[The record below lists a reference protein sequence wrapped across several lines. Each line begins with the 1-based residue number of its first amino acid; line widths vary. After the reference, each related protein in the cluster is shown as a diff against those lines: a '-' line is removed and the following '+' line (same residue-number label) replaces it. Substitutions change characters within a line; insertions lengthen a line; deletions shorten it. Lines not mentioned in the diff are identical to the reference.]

1 MRKKTA
7 IVAVLCVSL
16 LLSGCGLSK
25 ANRSYSKALSYYE
38 DGQFENAEESFQ
50 DAIKANPD
58 KAEYHLD
65 YGFTLIKL
73 GRYEDAIKEFQSI
86 LMDKDIAMVK
96 QNNKQA
102 YRGIGI
108 ASIFAQSY
116 EEAIKNF
123 DLALAITEKDEL
135 DTDILY
141 YKGNALERS
150 GNLEEAS
157 AIYSTILEKEK
168 EKEDA
173 AIYNARANINRILGN
188 YEESIKDYDKAI
200 SLSKGEFDLYFGK
213 FAALKELGKEAEALE
228 VLKTAAELPVNS
240 NQDSFE
246 LAKVYFYQKNY
257 EHAKLQLEQSLK
269 NGFVEANYFL
279 GEISMSEGNYPQA
292 IQYFEDFEASSG
304 TVSAMFYN
312 QLMTC
317 YLNQDNFEKAN
328 ECLKKAKRYADVSM
342 NQQLLRN
349 EIILLEKTGDFK
361 GAYEKM
367 QKYLKRYPEDEE
379 AKKDATFLKTRV
391 EGAEIGDASSNNQ
404 SENKDTTTETVT
416 KP

>member
-1 MRKKTA
+1 METLKKKKA
-7 IVAVLCVSL
+7 FLAVLCLSL
-16 LLSGCGLSK
+16 VVSGCGLSK

-38 DGQFENAEESFQ
+38 AGEYEKAEDSFI

-58 KAEYHLD
+58 KAEYYLD

-73 GRYEDAIKEFQSI
+73 GRYEDAIKEFQRI
-86 LMDKDIAMVK
+86 LMEKEIAIVK
-96 QNNKQA
+96 QNNKKA

-108 ASIFAQSY
+108 AYLYAQSY

-123 DLALAITEKDEL
+123 DLALGITELKEL

-157 AIYSTILEKEK
+157 KIYTEILETQKD
-168 EKEDA
+168 DA

-200 SLSKGEFDLYFGK
+200 ELSKGDFDLYFGK
-213 FAALKELGKEAEALE
+213 YAALKELSRTAEAEE
-228 VLKTAAELPVNS
+228 VLKIAAELPVHS
-240 NQDSFE
+240 EKDSYE

-257 EHAKLQLEQSLK
+257 DHAMIQLEQSLK
-269 NGFVEANYFL
+269 NGYIEANYFL
-279 GEISMSEGNYPQA
+279 GEISIAKGDYKQA
-292 IQYFEDFEASSG
+292 IEYFETFEESNG

-312 QLMTC
+312 QLLTC
-317 YLNQDNFEKAN
+317 YLNEEEYEKAKT
-328 ECLKKAKRYADVSM
+328 CLKKAKKYTDVSIE
-342 NQQLLRN
+342 QQLLRN
-349 EIILLEKTGDFK
+349 EIILLEKTGDFNE
-361 GAYEKM
+361 AYEKM
-367 QKYLKRYPEDEE
+367 KKYLKRYPDDVE
-379 AKKDATFLKTRV
+379 AQKDATFLKTRV
-391 EGAEIGDASSNNQ
+391 EGASNETDTSQ
-404 SENKDTTTETVT
+404 SEQNGASDTVD

>member
-1 MRKKTA
+1 METLKKKKA
-7 IVAVLCVSL
+7 FLAVLCLSL
-16 LLSGCGLSK
+16 VVSGCGLSK

-38 DGQFENAEESFQ
+38 AGEYEKAEDSFI

-58 KAEYHLD
+58 KAEYYLD

-73 GRYEDAIKEFQSI
+73 GRYEDAIKEFQRI
-86 LMDKDIAMVK
+86 LMEKEIAIVK
-96 QNNKQA
+96 QNNKKA

-108 ASIFAQSY
+108 ANLYAQSY

-123 DLALAITEKDEL
+123 DLALGITEMKEL

-157 AIYSTILEKEK
+157 KIYTKILETQKD
-168 EKEDA
+168 DA

-200 SLSKGEFDLYFGK
+200 ELSKGDFDLYFGK
-213 FAALKELGKEAEALE
+213 YAALKELSRTAEAEE
-228 VLKTAAELPVNS
+228 VLKIAAELPVHS
-240 NQDSFE
+240 EKDSYE

-257 EHAKLQLEQSLK
+257 DHAMIQLEQSLK
-269 NGFVEANYFL
+269 NGYIEANYFL
-279 GEISMSEGNYPQA
+279 GEISIAKGDYKQA
-292 IQYFEDFEASSG
+292 IEYFETFEESNG

-312 QLMTC
+312 QLLTC
-317 YLNQDNFEKAN
+317 YLNEEEYEKAKT
-328 ECLKKAKRYADVSM
+328 CLKKAKKYTDVSIE
-342 NQQLLRN
+342 QQLLRN
-349 EIILLEKTGDFK
+349 EIILLEKTGDFNE
-361 GAYEKM
+361 AYEKM
-367 QKYLKRYPEDEE
+367 KKYLKLYPDDVE
-379 AKKDATFLKTRV
+379 AQKDATFLKTRV
-391 EGAEIGDASSNNQ
+391 EGASNETDTSQ
-404 SENKDTTTETVT
+404 SEQNGASDTVD

>member
-1 MRKKTA
+1 METLKKKKA
-7 IVAVLCVSL
+7 FLAVLCLSL
-16 LLSGCGLSK
+16 VVSGCGLSK

-38 DGQFENAEESFQ
+38 AGEYEKAEDSFI

-58 KAEYHLD
+58 KAEYYLD

-73 GRYEDAIKEFQSI
+73 GRYEDAIKEFQRI
-86 LMDKDIAMVK
+86 LMEKEIAIVK
-96 QNNKQA
+96 QNNKKA

-108 ASIFAQSY
+108 ANLYAQSY

-123 DLALAITEKDEL
+123 DLALGITEMKEL

-157 AIYSTILEKEK
+157 KIYTKILETQKD
-168 EKEDA
+168 DA

-200 SLSKGEFDLYFGK
+200 ELSKGDFDLYFGK
-213 FAALKELGKEAEALE
+213 YAALKELSRTAEAEE
-228 VLKTAAELPVNS
+228 VLKIAAELPVHS
-240 NQDSFE
+240 EKDSYE

-257 EHAKLQLEQSLK
+257 DHAMIQLEQSLK
-269 NGFVEANYFL
+269 NGYIEANYFL
-279 GEISMSEGNYPQA
+279 GEISIAKGDYKQA
-292 IQYFEDFEASSG
+292 IEYFETFEESNG

-312 QLMTC
+312 QLLTC
-317 YLNQDNFEKAN
+317 YLNEEEYEKAKT
-328 ECLKKAKRYADVSM
+328 CLKKAKKYTDVSIE
-342 NQQLLRN
+342 QQLLRN
-349 EIILLEKTGDFK
+349 EIILLEKTGDFNE
-361 GAYEKM
+361 AYEKM
-367 QKYLKRYPEDEE
+367 KKYLKRYPDDVE
-379 AKKDATFLKTRV
+379 AQKDATFLKTRV
-391 EGAEIGDASSNNQ
+391 EGASNETDTSQ
-404 SENKDTTTETVT
+404 SEQNGASDTVD

>member
-1 MRKKTA
+1 METLKKKKA
-7 IVAVLCVSL
+7 FLAVLCLSL
-16 LLSGCGLSK
+16 FFSGCGLSK

-38 DGQFENAEESFQ
+38 DGEYEKAEESFI

-58 KAEYHLD
+58 KAEYYLD

-73 GRYEDAIKEFQSI
+73 GRYEDAMKEFQRI
-86 LMDKDIAMVK
+86 LMEKEIAIVK
-96 QNNKQA
+96 QNNKKA

-108 ASIFAQSY
+108 AYLYAQSY

-123 DLALAITEKDEL
+123 DLALEITELKDL
-135 DTDILY
+135 DSDILY

-157 AIYSTILEKEK
+157 KIYSELLETQKD
-168 EKEDA
+168 DA

-200 SLSKGEFDLYFGK
+200 ELSKGDFDLYFGK
-213 FAALKELGKEAEALE
+213 YAALKELSRTSEAEE
-228 VLKTAAELPVNS
+228 VLKIAAELPVHS
-240 NQDSFE
+240 EKDSFE
-246 LAKVYFYQKNY
+246 LAKVYFYQNNY
-257 EHAKLQLEQSLK
+257 DHAKVQLEQSLK

-279 GEISMSEGNYPQA
+279 GEISIEEGNYKQA
-292 IQYFEDFEASSG
+292 IEYFETFEESNG
-304 TVSAMFYN
+304 MVSAMFYN
-312 QLMTC
+312 QLLTC
-317 YLNQDNFEKAN
+317 YLNEEEYDKAKD
-328 ECLKKAKRYADVSM
+328 CLKKAKKYSDASIE
-342 NQQLLRN
+342 QQLLRN

-361 GAYEKM
+361 EAYEKM
-367 QKYLKRYPEDEE
+367 EKYHKRYPDDVE

-391 EGAEIGDASSNNQ
+391 EGASKE
-404 SENKDTTTETVT
+404 TETNQPEKNDTSETVD

>member
-1 MRKKTA
+1 METLKKKKA
-7 IVAVLCVSL
+7 FLAVLCLSL
-16 LLSGCGLSK
+16 VVSGCGLSK

-38 DGQFENAEESFQ
+38 AGEYEKAEDSFI

-58 KAEYHLD
+58 KAEYYLD

-73 GRYEDAIKEFQSI
+73 GRYEDAIKEFQRI
-86 LMDKDIAMVK
+86 LMEKEIAIVK
-96 QNNKQA
+96 QNNKKA

-108 ASIFAQSY
+108 ANLYAQSY

-123 DLALAITEKDEL
+123 DLALGITEMKEL

-157 AIYSTILEKEK
+157 KIYTKILETQKD
-168 EKEDA
+168 DA

-200 SLSKGEFDLYFGK
+200 ELSKGDFDLYFGK
-213 FAALKELGKEAEALE
+213 YAALKELSRTAEAEE
-228 VLKTAAELPVNS
+228 VLKIAAELPVHS
-240 NQDSFE
+240 EKDSYE

-257 EHAKLQLEQSLK
+257 DHAMIQLEQSLK
-269 NGFVEANYFL
+269 NGYIEANYFL
-279 GEISMSEGNYPQA
+279 GEISIAKGDYKQA
-292 IQYFEDFEASSG
+292 IEYFETFEESNG

-312 QLMTC
+312 QLLTC
-317 YLNQDNFEKAN
+317 YLNEEEYEKAKT
-328 ECLKKAKRYADVSM
+328 CLKKAKKYTDISIE
-342 NQQLLRN
+342 QQLLRN
-349 EIILLEKTGDFK
+349 EIILLEKTGDFNE
-361 GAYEKM
+361 AYEKM
-367 QKYLKRYPEDEE
+367 KKYLKRYPDDVE
-379 AKKDATFLKTRV
+379 AQKDATFLKTRV
-391 EGAEIGDASSNNQ
+391 EGASNETDTSQ
-404 SENKDTTTETVT
+404 SEQNGASDTVD